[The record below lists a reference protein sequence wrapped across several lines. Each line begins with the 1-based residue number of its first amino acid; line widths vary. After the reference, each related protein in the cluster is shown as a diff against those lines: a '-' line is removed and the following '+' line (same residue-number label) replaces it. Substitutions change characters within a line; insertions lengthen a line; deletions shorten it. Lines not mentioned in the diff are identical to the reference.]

1 MLHEVMEQ
9 QTLNIAKTGIISR
22 LATGLHCLRRGQL
35 LADADGP
42 GLPVPHQAYVD
53 IRRVGSSGGQITMQS
68 LQLESLILLAEANAK
83 MRFSALVEL
92 PDVEAWRLNCETHR
106 EATTDPT
113 PGHVDISTLTM
124 SLSAAGRGRRQE
136 VAAALRRFDISTLT
150 TSLSAAGCDRRW
162 EVTAALRKM
171 IDITTLTASISAADC
186 ERRREVAAAL
196 RKIDL
201 HHHPDY
207 EPLGG
212 RPRPMPGGGRRA
224 GEDGSASPPW

>member
-1 MLHEVMEQ
+1 M
-9 QTLNIAKTGIISR
+9 LNIAKTGIISR
-22 LATGLHCLRRGQL
+22 LAAGLHCLRQGQL

-106 EATTDPT
+106 D
-113 PGHVDISTLTM
+113 
-124 SLSAAGRGRRQE
+124 
-136 VAAALRRFDISTLT
+136 TLT
-150 TSLSAAGCDRRW
+150 TSLPAAG
-162 EVTAALRKM
+162 
-171 IDITTLTASISAADC
+171 C
-186 ERRREVAAAL
+186 ERRREVTAAL
-196 RKIDL
+196 MGIDL
-201 HHHPDY
+201 HHRPDH

-212 RPRPMPGGGRRA
+212 RPRAVPGGGRRA
-224 GEDGSASPPW
+224 GEDGSASPPWRRASRRPAVSGAGRWPPRSEK